1 MFQTEVLQQVTRGFD
16 IGTKVHTV
24 LSLFAETMLEP
35 MIERYSLYPA
45 KGTTVAHFAHNSDQ
59 MMSTH
64 ILNGLFPTMK
74 LVYEVQKR
82 QTPRLSR
89 LSVEDLQVY
98 VLGYSM
104 HDLDKILGDT
114 NKFHTRTKSAV
125 EDARQKAMAEL
136 EKLNARAFLPGVENW
151 VSEILWLAVNT
162 QRSREINLSHT
173 SFASYEPSGI
183 TDEVMENFRP
193 HAPRFSNTRIESA
206 IRDLCTLSDLLAFLI
221 KSPEDA
227 LLSQTVTRG
236 GGMRDLIKDLSDD
249 GSGVHFTLAYHKLA
263 EVRGLLSNQVNNG
276 VIRYLCTSYPK
287 DQEQLIPWL
296 YFPNGVVYLN
306 PGYRPAPPIDRT
318 AVNKAVQEA
327 IQEVC
332 HESISEGIGIGF
344 DAKGRLAYPHYFHD
358 FLKLKEF
365 LTLFAK
371 KTLSESRVNV
381 AENTLQSMQAMQ
393 AKGAIPAE
401 IELTYTPNQRITQ
414 LGRFLLNYVD
424 LVQKN
429 LDRTAAHLKTEL
441 ERRLAV
447 RLGEELWK
455 KAKLIPGS
463 GGVDYRYYWLAAQY
477 LTLHPLA
484 EYEANNP
491 GGSLEGLFQ
500 QCINDLLEVADEVL
514 AMAPELQGSYLND
527 LWDYLE
533 KNLSFGFGLGGNI
546 EALPDFTGEL
556 VVYASAKKP
565 RNSQLSC
572 TICNSTYTTKKQ
584 EDASVLFQP
593 WVYKNRLPLYKGEN
607 AGGICS
613 ICSLELML
621 RQMLLKDR
629 PGNQGRINQ
638 TGRGYEDMEFKYFF
652 LYPGFFFTNQTYH
665 LIAYFLE
672 KMNNLK
678 LYEVFEV
685 IREKERLHV
694 ADVLNLSFFK
704 LMKSE
709 QRAIASNERGEKE
722 LQEEKGSMYL
732 FDRYKENQYPG
743 FLFFAKKTFR
753 KKGASGDSTRMAT
766 ASWAEAT
773 WLGLALP
780 LVTGARVV
788 VTEEYLPL
796 YNSAADFLETVILD
810 APHQAMR
817 YLLPKASTNLRL
829 DQLYGHRSQD
839 EDDDWIGG
847 AMEAFSRAIELHI
860 DTERVGGDLKLGRF
874 SRITSDLEM
883 DQLFIFSFLKEQVRR
898 DKLDQIPGK
907 KAFHYNN
914 LYHFFVT
921 YYQTTKGG
929 IVTGTETR
937 HERVTDLYLQF
948 YLPFNDKI
956 IDGKRSWPKSHAI
969 VQPIDIAAKGLLK
982 DTLNLTPE
990 EIKLEMFQALI
1001 SWLDRVE
1008 RNEATG
1014 RVIAHGERLQHLV
1027 QQFVETFY
1035 SEVFLSYAEGQRSV
1049 LNSRLNRFKGGC
1061 EAVFSQRWSK
1071 KGRSAAEQDEEA
1083 TPEADAVA
1091 TGDDT
1096 ANSER
1101 Q

>member
-1 MFQTEVLQQVTRGFD
+1 MFQAEVLKQVTRGFD
-16 IGTKVHTV
+16 EDTKVYKV
-24 LSLFAETMLEP
+24 LASFAETMLEP
-35 MIERYSLYPA
+35 LIERYSLYPA

-64 ILNGLFPTMK
+64 ILNGLFPIMK
-74 LVYEVQKR
+74 LVYEAQKR
-82 QTPRLSR
+82 QVPRLSR
-89 LSVEDLQVY
+89 LTVEDLKVY
-98 VLGYSM
+98 VLGYST

-125 EDARQKAMAEL
+125 EDACQKAMDEL
-136 EKLNARAFLPGVENW
+136 EKLNARAFLPDVESW

-162 QRSREINLSHT
+162 QRSRDINLSHT
-173 SFASYEPSGI
+173 SFASYEPSDL
-183 TDEVMENFRP
+183 TDEVVEGFRP
-193 HAPRFSNTRIESA
+193 QRQRFSNPRIEPTL
-206 IRDLCTLSDLLAFLI
+206 RDLCTLSDLLAFLV

-227 LLSQTVTRG
+227 LLSQTASRS

-249 GSGVHFTLAYHKLA
+249 GTGTYFTLAYHKLA
-263 EVRGLLSNQVNNG
+263 EVRGLLSNQINNG

-306 PGYRPAPPIDRT
+306 PIYRSAPPIDRT
-318 AVNKAVQEA
+318 AVNRAVRSEIQEA
-327 IQEVC
+327 GQD
-332 HESISEGIGIGF
+332 SISEGVGIGF
-344 DAKGRLAYPHYFHD
+344 DAKGRLAYARYFHD
-358 FLKLKEF
+358 FLELKSF
-365 LTLFAK
+365 LALFAK
-371 KTLSESRVNV
+371 KTLSESKVNV
-381 AENTLQSMQAMQ
+381 AENTLQSMRALQT
-393 AKGAIPAE
+393 KGAIPAE
-401 IELTYTPNQRITQ
+401 IDLTYTPSQRITQ

-429 LDRTAAHLKTEL
+429 LDRTSTHLKVEI
-441 ERRLAV
+441 ERRLASRV
-447 RLGEELWK
+447 GEELWN

-477 LTLHPLA
+477 LALHPLA
-484 EYEANNP
+484 EREMDNP

-500 QCINDLLEVADEVL
+500 QCITDLLEVAGDAL
-514 AMAPELQGSYLND
+514 ATAPELQGSYLND

-533 KNLSFGFGLGGNI
+533 KNLSFGFGSDGSL
-546 EALPDFTGEL
+546 ESLPDFAGEL

-565 RNSQLSC
+565 RNSLLSC

-629 PGNQGRINQ
+629 PGDQGRINQ
-638 TGRGYEDMEFKYFF
+638 TGRGYEDMELKYFF

-665 LIAYFLE
+665 LIAYILE
-672 KMNNLK
+672 KMGNLR
-678 LYEVFEV
+678 LYQVFEV
-685 IREKERLHV
+685 IREKERIQV
-694 ADVLNLSFFK
+694 ADILNLDFFN
-704 LMKSE
+704 LTKSE
-709 QRAIASNERGEKE
+709 RRAMVSNELGEKAQ
-722 LQEEKGSMYL
+722 QEEKGSMYL

-753 KKGASGDSTRMAT
+753 KKGASGDNTRMAT

-780 LVTGARVV
+780 LVTGTRVV

-810 APHQAMR
+810 APHQSMR
-817 YLLPKASTNLRL
+817 YLLPKNATNLRL
-829 DQLYGHRSQD
+829 DQLYGRRGQN
-839 EDDDWIGG
+839 EDGDSIGG
-847 AMEAFSRAIELHI
+847 AIEAFSRAIELHI

-874 SRITSDLEM
+874 SRIASNLEM

-907 KAFHYNN
+907 KASHYNS
-914 LYHFFVT
+914 LYHFFVS
-921 YYQTTKGG
+921 YYQLTKGG
-929 IVTGTETR
+929 IMTEIATR
-937 HERVTDLYLQF
+937 HERVTELYLQF
-948 YLPFNDKI
+948 YLPFNDK
-956 IDGKRSWPKSHAI
+956 GTWPNSHAI
-969 VQPIDIAAKGLLK
+969 VRPIDIAAKSILK

-990 EIKLEMFQALI
+990 EIKIEMFQALM
-1001 SWLDRVE
+1001 SWLDIVDKKA
-1008 RNEATG
+1008 ATG
-1014 RVIAHGERLQHLV
+1014 RVIAHGERLQRLV
-1027 QQFVETFY
+1027 QQFVDTFY
-1035 SEVFLSYAEGQRSV
+1035 SEVFVGYAEGQRSV

-1071 KGRSAAEQDEEA
+1071 KGRGATEQGEVAASEA
-1083 TPEADAVA
+1083 EAVA
-1091 TGDDT
+1091 TGISDG
-1096 ANSER
+1096 NSE
-1101 Q
+1101 QQ

>member
-1 MFQTEVLQQVTRGFD
+1 MFQAEVLQQVTRGFD
-16 IGTKVHTV
+16 AGTKVHTV
-24 LSLFAETMLEP
+24 LALFAETMLEP

-45 KGTTVAHFAHNSDQ
+45 KGTTIAHFAHNSDQ

-74 LVYEVQKR
+74 LVYEAQKR
-82 QTPRLSR
+82 QVPRLTR
-89 LSVEDLQVY
+89 LTVEDLQVY

-114 NKFHTRTKSAV
+114 RKFHTRTKSAV
-125 EDARQKAMAEL
+125 EDARQKAMDEL
-136 EKLNARAFLPGVENW
+136 EKLHARAFLPSIENW
-151 VSEILWLAVNT
+151 VNEILWLAVNT
-162 QRSREINLSHT
+162 QRSRDINLSHT
-173 SFASYEPSGI
+173 SFASYEPSGL
-183 TDEVMENFRP
+183 TDEAIESFRP
-193 HAPRFSNTRIESA
+193 QMPRFNNTRIESA
-206 IRDLCTLSDLLAFLI
+206 LRDLCTLSDLLAFLV
-221 KSPEDA
+221 KTPEDA
-227 LLSQTVTRG
+227 LLSRTTTRSG
-236 GGMRDLIKDLSDD
+236 GIRDLIKDLTDD
-249 GSGVHFTLAYHKLA
+249 GTGVHFTLAYHKLA

-276 VIRYLCTSYPK
+276 AIRYLCTSYPK

-306 PGYRPAPPIDRT
+306 PVYRSSPTIDRT
-318 AVNKAVQEA
+318 AVNTAVQAE

-332 HESISEGIGIGF
+332 HGSISEGIGIGF

-365 LTLFAK
+365 LTLFAR
-371 KTLSESRVNV
+371 KTLSESKVNV
-381 AENTLQSMQAMQ
+381 AENTLQSMQALQ
-393 AKGAIPAE
+393 TKGAIPAE
-401 IELTYTPNQRITQ
+401 IDLTYTPSQRITQ

-429 LDRTAAHLKTEL
+429 LDRTATHLKVEV
-441 ERRLAV
+441 ERRLADRV
-447 RLGEELWK
+447 GEELWN

-477 LTLHPLA
+477 LMLHPLA
-484 EYEANNP
+484 EREAVNP
-491 GGSLEGLFQ
+491 GGSLESFFQ
-500 QCINDLLEVADEVL
+500 HCINDLLEVAGEAL
-514 AMAPELQGSYLND
+514 AAAPELQGSYLED

-533 KNLSFGFGLGGNI
+533 KNLSFGFGSSGSL
-546 EALPDFTGEL
+546 ESLPDFAGEL
-556 VVYASAKKP
+556 MVYASAKKP

-621 RQMLLKDR
+621 RQMLLKDK
-629 PGNQGRINQ
+629 PGNQGRVNQ
-638 TGRGYEDMEFKYFF
+638 TGRGYEDMELKYFF
-652 LYPGFFFTNQTYH
+652 LYPDFFFTNQTYH
-665 LIAYFLE
+665 LIAYILE
-672 KMNNLK
+672 KMSNLK

-685 IREKERLHV
+685 IREKERLNV
-694 ADVLNLSFFK
+694 ADILNLKFFNLK
-704 LMKSE
+704 NFEL
-709 QRAIASNERGEKE
+709 RAMVSNEQGVKE
-722 LQEEKGSMYL
+722 QLEEKGSMYL

-810 APHQAMR
+810 APHQSMR
-817 YLLPKASTNLRL
+817 YLLPKNATNLRL
-829 DQLYGHRSQD
+829 DQLYGSRQQD
-839 EDDDWIGG
+839 SDWIGG

-874 SRITSDLEM
+874 SHIASNLEM

-907 KAFHYNN
+907 KASHYNS
-914 LYHFFVT
+914 LYHFFVS
-921 YYQTTKGG
+921 YYQFTKGG
-929 IVTGTETR
+929 IMTEIATR

-948 YLPFNDKI
+948 YHPFNDKI
-956 IDGKRSWPKSHAI
+956 IDGKRTWPKSHAI
-969 VQPIDIAAKGLLK
+969 VQPIDIAAKSILK

-990 EIKLEMFQALI
+990 EIKLEMFQALM

-1008 RNEATG
+1008 RSEATG
-1014 RVIAHGERLQHLV
+1014 RVIVKGKWREQLV
-1027 QQFVETFY
+1027 WQFVESFF

-1071 KGRSAAEQDEEA
+1071 KGRSAAEQGEGV
-1083 TPEADAVA
+1083 TSEADA
-1091 TGDDT
+1091 TGFDDG
-1096 ANSER
+1096 NSE
-1101 Q
+1101 QQ